1 MENDEKFDKLQA
13 AVTSAIRNVVSRS
26 KHLVQLFVE
35 EDVEELLNEIAKLHP
50 SISDKVKAALR
61 DLGLKV
67 HLKEEWSGAGAVQM
81 ALD

>member
-67 HLKEEWSGAGAVQM
+67 YLKEEWSGAGAVQM